1 MSIIVGVSLHRRATA
16 RILIK
21 INHTFFGGLLA
32 VALLLPATPGVA
44 ADDAAKL
51 EELRRRIGA
60 LQQSLNVARGR
71 EAAVREELR
80 ALERR
85 IGALVHE
92 LQDTEERLKADT
104 RRLHDLERRT
114 RAAQGELARHREAL
128 AELVRAAYAS
138 GRYEYLKLL
147 LNQQD
152 PSAAARLL
160 AYYRYFNEA
169 RRQRVLQLRTSLAE
183 IESLEREVRSRREA
197 LAALREDRLRR
208 KAALEA
214 ASGRRGELLAHL
226 KHEIRSTSGEI
237 ERLRADE
244 RRLTE
249 LLSGLK
255 NYLSDLP
262 PLPPDAATRFG
273 DLKGQ
278 LRLPMQGRVVARY
291 GQQKGVGDLSWRG
304 LFLAASEGEIVR
316 AVYRGRV
323 AYADWLRGFGLLLI
337 LEHGDGYMTL
347 YGHAQS
353 LHKQVGDWV
362 ETGEIIARAGSTGDA
377 PRPGLY
383 FEVRHQGEPRDPLIW
398 CRAP

>member
-1 MSIIVGVSLHRRATA
+1 LIIIGVSLRLCVSAA
-16 RILIK
+16 RILI
-21 INHTFFGGLLA
+21 NQTFLGGLLA
-32 VALLLPATPGVA
+32 AALVLLPAAPGVA
-44 ADDAAKL
+44 GDAAKL
-51 EELRRRIGA
+51 EELRRRIEA
-60 LQQSLNVARGR
+60 LQQSLNAARGR
-71 EAAVREELR
+71 EAAVREEVR
-80 ALERR
+80 DLERR
-85 IGALVHE
+85 IGALVHG
-92 LQDTEERLKADT
+92 LKDIEERLKADS
-104 RRLHDLERRT
+104 RRLNDLERRA
-114 RAAQGELARHREAL
+114 RAAQGELARHRDAL
-128 AELVRAAYAS
+128 AELARSAYAS
-138 GRYEYLKLL
+138 GRHEYLKLL

-152 PSAAARLL
+152 PAAAARAL
-160 AYYRYFNEA
+160 AYYRYLNEA
-169 RRQRVLQLRTSLAE
+169 RLQRVLRLQTSLVE
-183 IESLEREVRSRREA
+183 IESLEREIRRRRET
-197 LAALREDRLRR
+197 LDALREDRIRR
-208 KAALEA
+208 KASLEA

-226 KHEIRSTSGEI
+226 KREIRSTSGEI

-255 NYLSDLP
+255 TYLSDLP
-262 PLPPDAATRFG
+262 PLPPDAGIRFG
-273 DLKGQ
+273 ELKGR
-278 LRLPMQGRVVARY
+278 LRLPMQGRVLARY
-291 GQQKGVGDLSWRG
+291 GQQKGIGDLSWRG
-304 LFLAASEGEIVR
+304 LFLAASEGEAVR

-347 YGHAQS
+347 YGHTQS